1 MRCLLLLTPLL
12 IAATEPPAIPAPV
25 RAMLDAAIAGGNDA
39 EVATIVKFARAA
51 DPASG
56 EAAAAIADGWRAEQA
71 AARKEKLATAGPLEL
86 WSGRAELGGFATTGN
101 SDTVGVTGAID
112 LQREGLNW
120 RHKLNLRVDYQ
131 ESLGV
136 TSRERLLLA
145 YEPNLKLDG
154 RRYVYGAA
162 QFESDRFLGYD
173 ERYSLS
179 AGAGYG
185 LVRTPRVT
193 VDVEVGPAFRATDF
207 TDGKQEA
214 SVAARGKVDLA
225 WQLSRG
231 LKLSQNAS
239 AYVQQ
244 FNSTVSSNTALSA
257 RLLGPLS
264 AQLSYAVQ
272 YESMPPAGRRTTD
285 TTSRAALV
293 YSF

>member
-185 LVRTPRVT
+185 LLRTPRVT